1 MAKRGRPR
9 KSEAKKIEA
18 VNREYQ
24 HKMSHHLLKAF
35 DAEQYV
41 VIPCD
46 GGYCLYD
53 RNREHKRANAQY
65 VGKFY
70 ISTNGT
76 QYAFGN
82 NYYSDIDSLIKAM
95 DAYNATLPFSP
106 EIYDPTYRKSFQ
118 IELAMHDYL
127 CEIGFKKTPWSE
139 CSTRQHDS
147 QYEIADAYGHKLITI
162 IVDVDFD
169 TSKGLIRRL
178 INKDTW
184 QECPFHDLDSA
195 IAACNSILAGYFSVV
210 QAQLMNALNKLT
222 SARATLVLDKHFD
235 WKTLSTYSEDATQ
248 KTIEYLE
255 AELKR
260 LKGE

>member
-9 KSEAKKIEA
+9 KGETREKAAINE
-18 VNREYQ
+18 EYQ
-24 HKMSHHLLKAF
+24 RRTNHPLLRAF
-35 DAEQYV
+35 DKEQYV
-41 VIPCD
+41 ILPCD

-53 RNREHKRANAQY
+53 RNKDHKRANAQY
-65 VGKFY
+65 IGRFY

-76 QYAFGN
+76 LYAFNN
-82 NYYSDIDSLIKAM
+82 NYFSDTDSLIKAM
-95 DAYNATLPFSP
+95 DEYNATLPFSP

-118 IELAMHDYL
+118 IELALHDYL
-127 CEIGFKKTPWSE
+127 INIGFKQCPWKE

-162 IVDVDFD
+162 IVDVEFD
-169 TSKGLIRRL
+169 TSKGMIRRL
-178 INKDTW
+178 INEDTW

-222 SARATLVLDKHFD
+222 SARAALILDKHFD

-260 LKGE
+260 LKRE